1 MPFETEAD
9 RNELFGKR
17 VDISTFEYTQ
27 GRPMLSAVVVHK
39 PSSSDPR
46 MPGKGFFK
54 LASDLGV
61 WNSGTKDKFFSDE
74 LGKVY
79 EYWSQH

>member
-1 MPFETEAD
+1 
-9 RNELFGKR
+9 
-17 VDISTFEYTQ
+17 
-27 GRPMLSAVVVHK
+27 MLSAVVVHK
-39 PSSSDPR
+39 HSSSDPR